1 MSVEGSIW
9 IETRRVDECG
19 RKLMDRDKESG

>member
-1 MSVEGSIW
+1 MSVEVSIW

-19 RKLMDRDKESG
+19 SEHMDRDREDE